1 MTSRSLRNGFSSEK
15 RLPEVWETVFQ
26 AKKDFPKSGKRFFKR
41 KKKLPVGRNDFLN
54 EKKNLPSMDAA
65 IVIYQ
70 KNGKFSVGEEGFAML
85 HAMADDR
92 AAEGFGLFGRKDAPQ
107 FSC

>member
-1 MTSRSLRNGFSSEK
+1 
-15 RLPEVWETVFQ
+15 
-26 AKKDFPKSGKRFFKR
+26 
-41 KKKLPVGRNDFLN
+41 
-54 EKKNLPSMDAA
+54 MDAA
-65 IVIYQ
+65 AIIYQ
-70 KNGKFSVGEEGFAML
+70 KDGEVAMWEERFAML